1 MTPAA
6 SLPRPT
12 GRKRIIRVAGS
23 LLLLIVLMLV
33 FPRHKL
39 VQALA
44 SIPPSTI
51 AAALPIYV
59 SLHFLGSLKW
69 QLMVNRPD
77 APLTFLES
85 VRCYFGGL
93 FSNLFLPSVIGGDV
107 VTIALGVSPN
117 RKTEQLVSGTLANR
131 IIDLAALALLV
142 GSAVFVLPLPNRD
155 REGVGAFA
163 AVSTASGGAGQQ
175 LIQLILIVL
184 IGVSILA
191 CLSVFLLR
199 RKIQGRARRYLEAF
213 AACWHRPWLTLAV
226 LALSLAMQTG
236 LIALSAWIG
245 VGCGLHL
252 PARAWLFAW
261 PLAKLSGFV
270 PVTLAGI
277 GSREL
282 VLPALLAPFGADPA
296 AAAGVGLAW
305 DAVLITGSLVGGA
318 ISKIA
323 SLARA
328 Q

>member
-1 MTPAA
+1 MTTATA
-6 SLPRPT
+6 LPRIAA
-12 GRKRIIRVAGS
+12 RKRAIRIAGS
-23 LLLLIVLMLV
+23 ALLLVVLVLV

-39 VQALA
+39 VQALT

-51 AAALPIYV
+51 AAALPIYL

-107 VTIALGVSPN
+107 VTIALGISRT
-117 RKTEQLVSGTLANR
+117 RKAEQVVSGTLANR

-142 GSAVFVLPLPNRD
+142 GLAVLAFPHETVLPNRD
-155 REGVGAFA
+155 RK
-163 AVSTASGGAGQQ
+163 GAG
-175 LIQLILIVL
+175 LVELVLIVL
-184 IGVSILA
+184 IGASILA
-191 CLSVFLLR
+191 CLAVFLLR
-199 RKIQGRARRYLEAF
+199 RKIRGRAEKYVAAF
-213 AACWHRPWLTLAV
+213 TASWHRPWLTLAV
-226 LALSLAMQTG
+226 LGLSVAMQTG
-236 LIALSAWIG
+236 LIALSAWLG

-282 VLPALLAPFGADPA
+282 VLPALLAPFGADSA
-296 AAAGVGLAW
+296 AAASVGLAW

-323 SLARA
+323 SLA
-328 Q
+328 QSK

>member
-6 SLPRPT
+6 
-12 GRKRIIRVAGS
+12 RKRAIRIAGS
-23 LLLLIVLMLV
+23 VALLSVLVLV

-39 VQALA
+39 AQALT

-69 QLMVNRPD
+69 QLMVNRAD
-77 APLTFLES
+77 APLTFIES
-85 VRCYFGGL
+85 LRCYFGGL

-107 VTIALGVSPN
+107 VTIALGVSRN
-117 RKTEQLVSGTLANR
+117 RKAEQVVSGTLASR
-131 IIDLAALALLV
+131 MIDLAALALLV
-142 GSAVFVLPLPNRD
+142 GLAIVVFPRKLNSTGEQLVQLVMVVLL
-155 REGVGAFA
+155 
-163 AVSTASGGAGQQ
+163 
-175 LIQLILIVL
+175 
-184 IGVSILA
+184 GVSILA
-191 CLSVFLLR
+191 CLAVFLLR
-199 RKIQGRARRYLEAF
+199 RKFRGRAAKYWEAF
-213 AACWHRPWLTLAV
+213 AAAWQRPWLALV
-226 LALSLAMQTG
+226 SLGLSLAMQTG

-282 VLPALLAPFGADPA
+282 VLPALLAPFGAEPA

-305 DAVLITGSLVGGA
+305 DAVLITGSLAGGA

-323 SLARA
+323 SLANPK
-328 Q
+328 

>member
-1 MTPAA
+1 MTTAA
-6 SLPRPT
+6 ALPRSA
-12 GRKRIIRVAGS
+12 GKKQAIRIIGS
-23 LLLLIVLMLV
+23 VLLLTALALF

-39 VQALA
+39 VEALA

-51 AAALPIYV
+51 AAALPIYL

-69 QLMVNRPD
+69 QLMVSRPD
-77 APLTFLES
+77 APLTFLEA

-93 FSNLFLPSVIGGDV
+93 FANLFLPSVIGGDV
-107 VTIALGVSPN
+107 VTIALGVSRN

-131 IIDLAALALLV
+131 IIDLVALALLV
-142 GSAVFVLPLPNRD
+142 GAALSNRD
-155 REGVGAFA
+155 CQ
-163 AVSTASGGAGQQ
+163 GAGQRLVQ
-175 LIQLILIVL
+175 LVL
-184 IGVSILA
+184 VVLLSASILVCVA
-191 CLSVFLLR
+191 VFFLR
-199 RKIQGRARRYLEAF
+199 RRISGRAEKYVAAF
-213 AACWHRPWLTLAV
+213 IASWHRPWLTLAV

-236 LIALSAWIG
+236 LIALSAWLG

-296 AAAGVGLAW
+296 AAASVGLAW
-305 DAVLITGSLVGGA
+305 DAVLITGSLVGGC
-318 ISKIA
+318 ISKLA
-323 SLARA
+323 SLA
-328 Q
+328 QTK

>member
-1 MTPAA
+1 MTTATP
-6 SLPRPT
+6 LPRLA
-12 GRKRIIRVAGS
+12 GRKRAIRIAGS
-23 LLLLIVLMLV
+23 LLLLVVLVLV

-39 VQALA
+39 AQALT

-51 AAALPIYV
+51 AAALPIYL

-77 APLTFLES
+77 APLTFIES

-107 VTIALGVSPN
+107 VTVALGVSRT
-117 RKTEQLVSGTLANR
+117 RKTEQVVSGTLANR

-142 GSAVFVLPLPNRD
+142 GLSVFVFP
-155 REGVGAFA
+155 REIN
-163 AVSTASGGAGQQ
+163 SAGEQ
-175 LIQLILIVL
+175 LIQLVLIVL
-184 IGVSILA
+184 IGASILA
-191 CLSVFLLR
+191 CLAVFLLR
-199 RKIQGRARRYLEAF
+199 RRIRGRAGRYVAAF
-213 AACWHRPWLTLAV
+213 TASWHRPWLTLTV

-236 LIALSAWIG
+236 LIALSAWLG
-245 VGCGLHL
+245 AGCGLHL

-270 PVTLAGI
+270 PITLAGI

-296 AAAGVGLAW
+296 AAASVGLAW

-323 SLARA
+323 SLA
-328 Q
+328 QPK

>member
-6 SLPRPT
+6 TLPRPA
-12 GRKRIIRVAGS
+12 GRKRMIQIAGS
-23 LLLLIVLMLV
+23 VLLLGLLLLV

-39 VQALA
+39 FDALA

-51 AAALPIYV
+51 AAALPVYV

-69 QLMVNRPD
+69 QLMVSRPG
-77 APLTFLES
+77 APVTFLES
-85 VRCYFGGL
+85 LRCYFGGL

-107 VTIALGVSPN
+107 VTIALGVSPT
-117 RKTEQLVSGTLANR
+117 RKAEQVISGTLASR
-131 IIDLAALALLV
+131 MIDLAALALLV
-142 GSAVFVLPLPNRD
+142 GLSLVVFPLPNRD
-155 REGVGAFA
+155 REG
-163 AVSTASGGAGQQ
+163 AGQQ
-175 LIQLILIVL
+175 LVQLVL
-184 IGVSILA
+184 IGLIAASILA
-191 CLSVFLLR
+191 CLAVFLV
-199 RKIQGRARRYLEAF
+199 RKKIRGRAEKYLKGF
-213 AACWHRPWLTLAV
+213 AAAWQRPRLTLAA
-226 LALSLAMQTG
+226 LGLSLAMQTG
-236 LIALSAWIG
+236 LIGLSAWLG

-282 VLPALLAPFGADPA
+282 VLPALLSPFGADPA

-323 SLARA
+323 SLARTK
-328 Q
+328 

>member
-1 MTPAA
+1 MTTAA
-6 SLPRPT
+6 ALPRSA
-12 GRKRIIRVAGS
+12 GRKQALRIAGS
-23 LLLLIVLMLV
+23 LLLLAALALF

-39 VQALA
+39 VEALA
-44 SIPPSTI
+44 SIPPATI
-51 AAALPIYV
+51 AAALPIYL
-59 SLHFLGSLKW
+59 SLHLIGSLKW
-69 QLMVNRPD
+69 QLMVNRPE
-77 APLTFLES
+77 APLTFLEAL
-85 VRCYFGGL
+85 RCYFGGL

-107 VTIALGVSPN
+107 VTIALGVSRN

-142 GSAVFVLPLPNRD
+142 ALAIFTSPHDTLSPNRD
-155 REGVGAFA
+155 RKGVGA
-163 AVSTASGGAGQQ
+163 VE
-175 LIQLILIVL
+175 LILLTL
-184 IGVSILA
+184 ISASILA
-191 CLSVFLLR
+191 CMALFVLR
-199 RKIQGRARRYLEAF
+199 RKIHGRAEKYLTAF
-213 AACWHRPWLTLAV
+213 TASWHRPWLTLAV

-236 LIALSAWIG
+236 LIALSAWLG

-296 AAAGVGLAW
+296 AAASVGLAW

-318 ISKIA
+318 ISKLA
-323 SLARA
+323 SLAHTK
-328 Q
+328 

>member
-1 MTPAA
+1 MNPAVT
-6 SLPRPT
+6 LPRPA
-12 GRKRIIRVAGS
+12 GRKRMIRIAGS
-23 LLLLIVLMLV
+23 VILLALLLLV

-39 VQALA
+39 FDALA

-51 AAALPIYV
+51 AAALPVYV

-69 QLMVNRPD
+69 QWMVSRPG
-77 APLTFLES
+77 APVTFLEAL
-85 VRCYFGGL
+85 RCYFGGL

-107 VTIALGVSPN
+107 VTVALGVSPT
-117 RKTEQLVSGTLANR
+117 RKMEQVVSGTLASR

-142 GSAVFVLPLPNRD
+142 GASVLVFPLPSHD
-155 REGVGAFA
+155 R
-163 AVSTASGGAGQQ
+163 GGAGQQ
-175 LIQLILIVL
+175 LIQLVLIVL
-184 IGVSILA
+184 IAASILA
-191 CLSVFLLR
+191 CVAVFLV
-199 RKIQGRARRYLEAF
+199 RKRIHGRAEKYVEAF
-213 AACWHRPWLTLAV
+213 AAAWQRPRLTLSA
-226 LALSLAMQTG
+226 LGLSLAMQTG
-236 LIALSAWIG
+236 LIALCAWLG

-305 DAVLITGSLVGGA
+305 DAVLITASLVGGA

-323 SLARA
+323 SLARTK
-328 Q
+328 

>member
-1 MTPAA
+1 MI
-6 SLPRPT
+6 
-12 GRKRIIRVAGS
+12 RIAGS
-23 LLLLIVLMLV
+23 VILLALLLLV

-39 VQALA
+39 LDALA

-51 AAALPIYV
+51 AAALPVYV

-69 QLMVNRPD
+69 QWMVSRPG
-77 APLTFLES
+77 APVTFLES
-85 VRCYFGGL
+85 LRCYFGGL

-107 VTIALGVSPN
+107 VAIALGISGDRSP
-117 RKTEQLVSGTLANR
+117 EQVVSGTLASR
-131 IIDLAALALLV
+131 MIDLAALALLV
-142 GSAVFVLPLPNRD
+142 AASVFISPLPNRD
-155 REGVGAFA
+155 REG
-163 AVSTASGGAGQQ
+163 AGQQ
-175 LIQLILIVL
+175 LVELVLIVL
-184 IGVSILA
+184 MAISIITFLA
-191 CLSVFLLR
+191 IFLV
-199 RKIQGRARRYLEAF
+199 RKRIRGRAKKYLEAF
-213 AACWHRPWLTLAV
+213 AAAWQRPRLTLA
-226 LALSLAMQTG
+226 ALGVSLAMQTG
-236 LIALSAWIG
+236 LIALSAWLG

-296 AAAGVGLAW
+296 AAASVGLAW

-323 SLARA
+323 AMARTK
-328 Q
+328 

>member
-1 MTPAA
+1 MTTAA
-6 SLPRPT
+6 ALPRSA
-12 GRKRIIRVAGS
+12 GKKQAIRIIGS
-23 LLLLIVLMLV
+23 VLLLTALALF

-39 VQALA
+39 VEALA

-51 AAALPIYV
+51 AAALPIYL

-69 QLMVNRPD
+69 QLMVSRPD
-77 APLTFLES
+77 APLTFLEA

-93 FSNLFLPSVIGGDV
+93 FANLFLPSVIGGDV
-107 VTIALGVSPN
+107 VTIALGVSRN

-131 IIDLAALALLV
+131 IIDLVALALLV
-142 GSAVFVLPLPNRD
+142 GAALSNRD
-155 REGVGAFA
+155 RQ
-163 AVSTASGGAGQQ
+163 GAGQRLVQ
-175 LIQLILIVL
+175 LVL
-184 IGVSILA
+184 VVLLSASILVCVA
-191 CLSVFLLR
+191 VFFLR
-199 RKIQGRARRYLEAF
+199 RRISGRAEKYVAAF
-213 AACWHRPWLTLAV
+213 IASWHRPWLTLAV

-236 LIALSAWIG
+236 LIALSAWLG

-296 AAAGVGLAW
+296 AAASVGLAW
-305 DAVLITGSLVGGA
+305 DAVLITGSLVGGC
-318 ISKIA
+318 ISKLA
-323 SLARA
+323 SLA
-328 Q
+328 QTK

>member
-1 MTPAA
+1 MTTAA
-6 SLPRPT
+6 ALPRSA
-12 GRKRIIRVAGS
+12 GKKQAIRIIGS
-23 LLLLIVLMLV
+23 VLLLTALALF

-39 VQALA
+39 VEALA

-51 AAALPIYV
+51 AAALPIYL

-69 QLMVNRPD
+69 QLMVSRPD
-77 APLTFLES
+77 APLTFLEA

-93 FSNLFLPSVIGGDV
+93 FANLFLPSVIGGDV
-107 VTIALGVSPN
+107 VTIALGVSRN

-131 IIDLAALALLV
+131 IIDLVALALLV
-142 GSAVFVLPLPNRD
+142 GAALSNRD
-155 REGVGAFA
+155 RQ
-163 AVSTASGGAGQQ
+163 GAGQRLVQ
-175 LIQLILIVL
+175 LVL
-184 IGVSILA
+184 VVLLSASILVCVA
-191 CLSVFLLR
+191 VFFLR
-199 RKIQGRARRYLEAF
+199 RRISGRAEKSVAAF
-213 AACWHRPWLTLAV
+213 IASWHRPWLTLAV

-236 LIALSAWIG
+236 LIALSAWLG

-296 AAAGVGLAW
+296 AAASVGLAW
-305 DAVLITGSLVGGA
+305 DAVLITGSLVGGC
-318 ISKIA
+318 ISKLA
-323 SLARA
+323 SLA
-328 Q
+328 QTK

>member
-1 MTPAA
+1 MTTAA
-6 SLPRPT
+6 ALPRSA
-12 GRKRIIRVAGS
+12 GKKQAIRIIGS
-23 LLLLIVLMLV
+23 VLLLTALALF

-39 VQALA
+39 VEALA

-51 AAALPIYV
+51 AAALPIYL

-69 QLMVNRPD
+69 QLMVSRPD
-77 APLTFLES
+77 APMTFLEA

-93 FSNLFLPSVIGGDV
+93 FANLFLPSVIGGDV
-107 VTIALGVSPN
+107 VTIALGVSRN

-131 IIDLAALALLV
+131 IIDLVALALLV
-142 GSAVFVLPLPNRD
+142 GAALSNRD
-155 REGVGAFA
+155 RQ
-163 AVSTASGGAGQQ
+163 GAGQRLVQ
-175 LIQLILIVL
+175 LVL
-184 IGVSILA
+184 VVLLSASILVCVA
-191 CLSVFLLR
+191 VFFLR
-199 RKIQGRARRYLEAF
+199 RRISGRAEKYVAAF
-213 AACWHRPWLTLAV
+213 IASWHRPWLTLAV

-236 LIALSAWIG
+236 LIALSAWLG

-296 AAAGVGLAW
+296 AAASVGLAW
-305 DAVLITGSLVGGA
+305 DAVLITGSLVGGC
-318 ISKIA
+318 ISKLA
-323 SLARA
+323 SLA
-328 Q
+328 QTK

>member
-1 MTPAA
+1 MTTAA
-6 SLPRPT
+6 PLPRLAV
-12 GRKRIIRVAGS
+12 RKRAIRIAGS
-23 LLLLIVLMLV
+23 ALLLVVLVLV

-39 VQALA
+39 VEALT

-51 AAALPIYV
+51 AAALPIYL

-69 QLMVNRPD
+69 QLMVNRAD
-77 APLTFLES
+77 APLTFLDS

-93 FSNLFLPSVIGGDV
+93 FSNLFLPSVIGGDI
-107 VTIALGVSPN
+107 VTVALGVSRT
-117 RKTEQLVSGTLANR
+117 RKAEQVVSGTLANR
-131 IIDLAALALLV
+131 VIDLIALALLV
-142 GSAVFVLPLPNRD
+142 GAALPNRD
-155 REGVGAFA
+155 REGVG
-163 AVSTASGGAGQQ
+163 VQLVQLVLIVVIGGA
-175 LIQLILIVL
+175 
-184 IGVSILA
+184 ILA
-191 CLSVFLLR
+191 CLTVFLLR
-199 RKIQGRARRYLEAF
+199 RRIRGRAEKYVAAF
-213 AACWHRPWLTLAV
+213 TASWHRPWLTLAV
-226 LALSLAMQTG
+226 LGLSLAMQTG
-236 LIALSAWIG
+236 LIGLSAWLG

-296 AAAGVGLAW
+296 AAASVGLAW

-323 SLARA
+323 SLA
-328 Q
+328 QSK

>member
-1 MTPAA
+1 MTTAA
-6 SLPRPT
+6 ALPRLA
-12 GRKRIIRVAGS
+12 GRKRALRIAGS
-23 LLLLIVLMLV
+23 ALLLVVLVLV

-39 VQALA
+39 VQALT

-51 AAALPIYV
+51 AAALPIYL

-77 APLTFLES
+77 APLTFIES

-107 VTIALGVSPN
+107 VTVALGVSRT
-117 RKTEQLVSGTLANR
+117 RKAEQVVSGTLANR

-142 GSAVFVLPLPNRD
+142 GLSVFVFPLPNRD
-155 REGVGAFA
+155 REG
-163 AVSTASGGAGQQ
+163 AGQQ
-175 LIQLILIVL
+175 LIQLVLIVV
-184 IGVSILA
+184 IGASILA
-191 CLSVFLLR
+191 CLAVFLLR
-199 RKIQGRARRYLEAF
+199 RKIRGHAEKYVAAF
-213 AACWHRPWLTLAV
+213 TASWHRPWLTLAV

-236 LIALSAWIG
+236 LIALSAWLG

-296 AAAGVGLAW
+296 AAASVGLAW

-323 SLARA
+323 SLA
-328 Q
+328 QSK